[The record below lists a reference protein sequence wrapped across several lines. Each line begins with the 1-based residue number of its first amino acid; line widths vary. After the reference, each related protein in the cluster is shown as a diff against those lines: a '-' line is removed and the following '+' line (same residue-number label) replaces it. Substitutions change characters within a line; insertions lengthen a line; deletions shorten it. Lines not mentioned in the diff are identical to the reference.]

1 MKDTKQLLE
10 EIMDD
15 VNKNQLSRE
24 LELDHVEN
32 YLIPKAKKN
41 KNKDEK
47 KEQVGALENKA
58 KMLKEE
64 MEARVALKKVLTKRI
79 KNS

>member
-24 LELDHVEN
+24 LELDHVLN

-41 KNKDEK
+41 KD
-47 KEQVGALENKA
+47 KEQKKQQMEALENKA
-58 KMLKEE
+58 ELLKEE
-64 MEARVALKKVLTKRI
+64 MDARVALKKELKKKI

>member
-24 LELDHVEN
+24 LELDHVQN

-47 KEQVGALENKA
+47 KEQVEALENKA

>member
-24 LELDHVEN
+24 LELDHVQN

-41 KNKDEK
+41 KD
-47 KEQVGALENKA
+47 KEQKKQQLEALENKA
-58 KMLKEE
+58 EQLKEE
-64 MEARVALKKVLTKRI
+64 MDARVALRKALKKKI